1 MKLLIKFIL
10 AIAPLFAVDLIF
22 FGGHIIT
29 MHEEGPLNEAVAIH
43 NGKISSIGKKDEIMK
58 LRTWKTKVVDLR
70 GRTLMPGFIEA
81 HCHPIATAILS
92 QVVDISG
99 FNYNSRSEILNTIR
113 VAVKKASPGEW
124 ILAFGWDPVLV
135 PDLHKPTLSE
145 LDSISTDTPIF
156 ILTQM
161 MHHAFVNSAV
171 YKAAGITIETPNPT
185 GGGVFQKDN
194 QGNLNGIIYEFS
206 ALQYILDKMPK
217 TPQGTAELLLNLQYT
232 KYAKAGYTSISV
244 LGPVNIAGNPL
255 QFMENLSNNGSPVR
269 SYVYPIK
276 KQLDGSTYSN
286 GYGNHFFK
294 IKGVKLYMDGS
305 PYTGGAAFS
314 EPYLNTDL
322 TLNRIGLKKNHRG
335 SINFTEDSLLTTLTY
350 YHTNNYQ
357 IAIHAQGEIA
367 IQGILDAFTKILY
380 KYPRSNHRHRIEHNA
395 LITKEQIAQA
405 KKLGLTLSFFIDHI
419 YYYGDQLEYIV
430 GSKRAERFMPIQ
442 SAISAGHHTTIH
454 TDNPATPVDPFRAI
468 STAVTRKTKNDK
480 FILGKDERISA
491 YDALK
496 AITINAA
503 WQLFEEQ
510 NRGSITIGKSADLVI
525 LSHNPLETINKE
537 IKNINVI
544 STWIDGKQVSHSL
557 YTWKNLKL
565 ILLILFNYINTS
577 IKEWIMK

>member
-10 AIAPLFAVDLIF
+10 AITPLFAVDLIF

-29 MHEEGPLNEAVAIH
+29 MHEEDPLNEAVAIH

-58 LRTWKTKVVDLR
+58 LRTWKTKLVDLQ

-92 QVVDISG
+92 QVVDISA
-99 FNYNSRSEILNTIR
+99 FNSNSRSEILNTIR

-145 LDSISTDTPIF
+145 LDSISTNTPIF

-194 QGNLNGIIYEFS
+194 QGNLNGIVYEFS

-405 KKLGLTLSFFIDHI
+405 KQLGLTLSFFIDHI

-442 SAISAGHHTTIH
+442 SAISAEHHTTIH
-454 TDNPATPVDPFRAI
+454 TDNPATPIDPFRAI

>member
-1 MKLLIKFIL
+1 MKFLIKFIL
-10 AIAPLFAVDLIF
+10 AISPLFAVDLIF

-29 MHEEGPLNEAVAIH
+29 MHEEDPLNEAVAIH
-43 NGKISSIGKKDEIMK
+43 YGKISSIGKKNEIMK

-145 LDSISTDTPIF
+145 LDSISNDTPIF

-171 YKAAGITIETPNPT
+171 YKAAGITIDTPNPT

-255 QFMENLSNNGSPVR
+255 QFMEHLSNNGSPVR
-269 SYVYPIK
+269 SYVYPVK
-276 KQLDGSTYSN
+276 NQLDGSTYSN
-286 GYGNHFFK
+286 DYGNDFFK

-335 SINFTEDSLLTTLTY
+335 SVNFTEDSLLTTLTY

-357 IAIHAQGEIA
+357 IAIHAQGEVA

-442 SAISAGHHTTIH
+442 SAISAGHHSTIH

-525 LSHNPLETINKE
+525 LSHNPLETKNKE

-544 STWIDGKQVSHSL
+544 STWIDGKQVSHSP

-565 ILLILFNYINTS
+565 ILLILFNYINAS

>member
-10 AIAPLFAVDLIF
+10 AITPLFAVDLIF

-29 MHEEGPLNEAVAIH
+29 MHEEDPLNEAVAIH

-58 LRTWKTKVVDLR
+58 LRTWKTKLVDLQ

-92 QVVDISG
+92 QVVDISA
-99 FNYNSRSEILNTIR
+99 FNSNSRSEILNTIR

-145 LDSISTDTPIF
+145 LDSISTNTPIF

-194 QGNLNGIIYEFS
+194 QGNLNGIVYEFS

-405 KKLGLTLSFFIDHI
+405 KQLGLTLSFFIDHI

-454 TDNPATPVDPFRAI
+454 TDNPATPIDPFRAI

>member
-1 MKLLIKFIL
+1 MKFLIKFIL
-10 AIAPLFAVDLIF
+10 AISPLFAVDLIF

-29 MHEEGPLNEAVAIH
+29 MHEEDPLNEAVAIH

-255 QFMENLSNNGSPVR
+255 QFMEHLSNNGSPVR

-276 KQLDGSTYSN
+276 NQLDGSTYSN
-286 GYGNHFFK
+286 DYGNDFFK

-357 IAIHAQGEIA
+357 IAIHAQGEVA

-442 SAISAGHHTTIH
+442 SAISAGHHSTIH

-525 LSHNPLETINKE
+525 LSHNPLETKNKE

-544 STWIDGKQVSHSL
+544 STWIDGKQVSHSP

-565 ILLILFNYINTS
+565 ILLILFNYINAS

>member
-1 MKLLIKFIL
+1 MKFLIKFIL
-10 AIAPLFAVDLIF
+10 AISPLFAVDLIF

-29 MHEEGPLNEAVAIH
+29 MHEEDPLNEAVAIH

-145 LDSISTDTPIF
+145 LDSISNDTPIF

-171 YKAAGITIETPNPT
+171 YKAAGITIDTPNPT

-276 KQLDGSTYSN
+276 NQLDGSTYSN
-286 GYGNHFFK
+286 DYGNDFFK

-357 IAIHAQGEIA
+357 IAIHAQGEVA

-442 SAISAGHHTTIH
+442 SAISAGHHSTIH

-525 LSHNPLETINKE
+525 LSHNPLETKNKE

-544 STWIDGKQVSHSL
+544 STWIDGKQVSHSP

-565 ILLILFNYINTS
+565 ILLILFNYINAS

>member
-1 MKLLIKFIL
+1 
-10 AIAPLFAVDLIF
+10 
-22 FGGHIIT
+22 
-29 MHEEGPLNEAVAIH
+29 
-43 NGKISSIGKKDEIMK
+43 
-58 LRTWKTKVVDLR
+58 
-70 GRTLMPGFIEA
+70 
-81 HCHPIATAILS
+81 
-92 QVVDISG
+92 
-99 FNYNSRSEILNTIR
+99 
-113 VAVKKASPGEW
+113 
-124 ILAFGWDPVLV
+124 
-135 PDLHKPTLSE
+135 
-145 LDSISTDTPIF
+145 
-156 ILTQM
+156 M

-171 YKAAGITIETPNPT
+171 YKAAGITIDTPNPT

-255 QFMENLSNNGSPVR
+255 QFMEHLSNNGSPVR
-269 SYVYPIK
+269 SYVYPVK
-276 KQLDGSTYSN
+276 NQLDGSTYSN
-286 GYGNHFFK
+286 DYGNDFFK

-335 SINFTEDSLLTTLTY
+335 SVNFTEDSLLTTLTY

-357 IAIHAQGEIA
+357 IAIHAQGEVA

-442 SAISAGHHTTIH
+442 SAISAGHHSTIH

-525 LSHNPLETINKE
+525 LSHNPLETKNKE

-544 STWIDGKQVSHSL
+544 STWIDGKQVSHSP

-565 ILLILFNYINTS
+565 ILLILFNYINAS

>member
-1 MKLLIKFIL
+1 MKFLIKFIL
-10 AIAPLFAVDLIF
+10 AISPLFAVDLIF

-29 MHEEGPLNEAVAIH
+29 MHEEDPLNEAVAIH
-43 NGKISSIGKKDEIMK
+43 YGKISSIGKKDEIMK

-145 LDSISTDTPIF
+145 LDSISNDTPIF

-161 MHHAFVNSAV
+161 MHHAFVNSAA
-171 YKAAGITIETPNPT
+171 YKAAGITIDTPNPT

-255 QFMENLSNNGSPVR
+255 QFMEHLSNNGSPVR

-276 KQLDGSTYSN
+276 NQLDGSTYSN
-286 GYGNHFFK
+286 DYGNDFFK

-357 IAIHAQGEIA
+357 IAIHAQGEVA

-442 SAISAGHHTTIH
+442 SAISAGHHSTIH

-525 LSHNPLETINKE
+525 LSHNPLETKNKE

-544 STWIDGKQVSHSL
+544 STWIDGKQVSHSP

>member
-10 AIAPLFAVDLIF
+10 AITPLFAVDLIF

-29 MHEEGPLNEAVAIH
+29 MHEEDPLNEAVAIH

-99 FNYNSRSEILNTIR
+99 FNSNSRSEILNTIR

-405 KKLGLTLSFFIDHI
+405 KQLGLTLSFFIDHI

>member
-10 AIAPLFAVDLIF
+10 AITPLFAVDLIF

-29 MHEEGPLNEAVAIH
+29 MHEEDPLNEAVAIH

-99 FNYNSRSEILNTIR
+99 FNYNSRSEIFNTIR
-113 VAVKKASPGEW
+113 IAVKKASPGEW

-380 KYPRSNHRHRIEHNA
+380 EYPRSNHRHRIEHNA

-405 KKLGLTLSFFIDHI
+405 KQLGLTLSFFIDHI

-442 SAISAGHHTTIH
+442 SAISAEHHTTIH
-454 TDNPATPVDPFRAI
+454 TDNPATPIDPFRAI

-480 FILGKDERISA
+480 FILGKDERISV

-496 AITINAA
+496 SITINAA

-525 LSHNPLETINKE
+525 LSHNPLETKNEE

-544 STWIDGKQVSHSL
+544 STWIDGKQVNHSA

-565 ILLILFNYINTS
+565 ILFILFNYINTS
-577 IKEWIMK
+577 IKEWFI

>member
-1 MKLLIKFIL
+1 MKFLIKFIL
-10 AIAPLFAVDLIF
+10 AISPLFAVDLIF

-29 MHEEGPLNEAVAIH
+29 MHEEDPLNEAVAIH
-43 NGKISSIGKKDEIMK
+43 YGKISSIGKKDEIMK

-145 LDSISTDTPIF
+145 LDSISNDTPIF

-171 YKAAGITIETPNPT
+171 YKAAGITIDTPNPT

-255 QFMENLSNNGSPVR
+255 QFMEHLSNNGSPVR

-276 KQLDGSTYSN
+276 NQLDGSTYSN
-286 GYGNHFFK
+286 DYGNDFFK

-357 IAIHAQGEIA
+357 IAIHAQGEVA

-405 KKLGLTLSFFIDHI
+405 KRLGLTLSFFIDHI

-442 SAISAGHHTTIH
+442 SAISAGHHSTIH

-525 LSHNPLETINKE
+525 LSHNPLETKNKE

-544 STWIDGKQVSHSL
+544 STWIDGKQVSHSP

-565 ILLILFNYINTS
+565 ILLILFNYINAS

>member
-1 MKLLIKFIL
+1 MKFLIKFIL
-10 AIAPLFAVDLIF
+10 AISPLFAVDLIF

-29 MHEEGPLNEAVAIH
+29 MHEEDPLNEAVAIH
-43 NGKISSIGKKDEIMK
+43 YGKISSIGKKDEIMK

-171 YKAAGITIETPNPT
+171 YKAAGITIDTPNPT

-255 QFMENLSNNGSPVR
+255 QFMEHLSNNGSPVR

-357 IAIHAQGEIA
+357 IAIHAQGEVA

-405 KKLGLTLSFFIDHI
+405 KQLGLTLSFFIDHI

-442 SAISAGHHTTIH
+442 SAISAGHHSTIH

-525 LSHNPLETINKE
+525 LSHNPLETKNKE

-544 STWIDGKQVSHSL
+544 STWIDGKQVSHSP

-565 ILLILFNYINTS
+565 ILLILFNYINAS

>member
-10 AIAPLFAVDLIF
+10 AITPLFAVDLIF

-29 MHEEGPLNEAVAIH
+29 MHEEDPLNEAVAIH

-58 LRTWKTKVVDLR
+58 LRTWKTKLVDLQ

-92 QVVDISG
+92 QVVDISA
-99 FNYNSRSEILNTIR
+99 FNSNSRSEILNTIR

-145 LDSISTDTPIF
+145 LDSISTNTPIF

-405 KKLGLTLSFFIDHI
+405 KQLGLTLSFFIDHI

-454 TDNPATPVDPFRAI
+454 TDNPATPIDPFRAI

>member
-1 MKLLIKFIL
+1 MKFLIKFIL
-10 AIAPLFAVDLIF
+10 AISPLFAVDLIF

-29 MHEEGPLNEAVAIH
+29 MHEEDPLNEAVAIH

-145 LDSISTDTPIF
+145 LDSISNDTPIF

-255 QFMENLSNNGSPVR
+255 QFMEHLSNNGSPVR

-276 KQLDGSTYSN
+276 NQLDGSTYSN
-286 GYGNHFFK
+286 DYGNDFFK

-357 IAIHAQGEIA
+357 IAIHAQGEVA

-442 SAISAGHHTTIH
+442 SAISAGHHSTIH

-525 LSHNPLETINKE
+525 LSHNPLETKNKE

-544 STWIDGKQVSHSL
+544 STWIDGKQVSHSP

-565 ILLILFNYINTS
+565 ILLILFNYINVS

>member
-1 MKLLIKFIL
+1 MKFLIKFIL
-10 AIAPLFAVDLIF
+10 AISPLFAVDLIF

-29 MHEEGPLNEAVAIH
+29 MHEEDPLNEAVAIH

-145 LDSISTDTPIF
+145 LDSISNDTPIF

-171 YKAAGITIETPNPT
+171 YKAAGITIDTPNPT

-255 QFMENLSNNGSPVR
+255 QFMEHLSNNGSPVR

-276 KQLDGSTYSN
+276 NQLDGSTYSN
-286 GYGNHFFK
+286 DYGNDFFK

-357 IAIHAQGEIA
+357 IAIHAQGEVA

-442 SAISAGHHTTIH
+442 SAISAGHHSTIH

-525 LSHNPLETINKE
+525 LSHNPLETKNKE

-544 STWIDGKQVSHSL
+544 STWIDGKQVSHSP

-565 ILLILFNYINTS
+565 ILLILFNYINAS

>member
-29 MHEEGPLNEAVAIH
+29 MHEEDPLNEAVAIH

-194 QGNLNGIIYEFS
+194 QGNLNGVIYEFS

-367 IQGILDAFTKILY
+367 IQEILDAFTKILY

-395 LITKEQIAQA
+395 LITKAQIAQA
-405 KKLGLTLSFFIDHI
+405 KQLGLTLSFFIDHI

-454 TDNPATPVDPFRAI
+454 TDNPATPIDPFRAI

>member
-1 MKLLIKFIL
+1 MKFLIKFIL
-10 AIAPLFAVDLIF
+10 AISPLFAVDLIF

-29 MHEEGPLNEAVAIH
+29 MHEEDPLNEAVAIH
-43 NGKISSIGKKDEIMK
+43 YGKISSIGKKDEIMK

-145 LDSISTDTPIF
+145 LDSISNDTPIF

-255 QFMENLSNNGSPVR
+255 QFMEHLSNNGSPVR

-276 KQLDGSTYSN
+276 NQLDGSTYSN
-286 GYGNHFFK
+286 DYGNDFFK

-357 IAIHAQGEIA
+357 IAIHAQGEVA

-419 YYYGDQLEYIV
+419 YYYGDQLEYII

-442 SAISAGHHTTIH
+442 SAISAGHHSTIH

-525 LSHNPLETINKE
+525 LSHNPLETKNKE

-544 STWIDGKQVSHSL
+544 STWIDGKQVSHSP

-565 ILLILFNYINTS
+565 ILLILFNYINVS

>member
-1 MKLLIKFIL
+1 MKFLIKFIL
-10 AIAPLFAVDLIF
+10 AISPLFAVDLIF

-29 MHEEGPLNEAVAIH
+29 MHEEDPLNEAVAIH

-145 LDSISTDTPIF
+145 LDSISNDTPIF

-255 QFMENLSNNGSPVR
+255 QFMEHLSNNGSPVR

-276 KQLDGSTYSN
+276 NQLDGSTYSN
-286 GYGNHFFK
+286 DYGNDFFK

-357 IAIHAQGEIA
+357 IAIHAQGEVA

-442 SAISAGHHTTIH
+442 SAISAGHHSTIH

-525 LSHNPLETINKE
+525 LSQNPLETKNKE

-544 STWIDGKQVSHSL
+544 STWIDGKQVSHSP

-565 ILLILFNYINTS
+565 ILLILFNYINAS

>member
-1 MKLLIKFIL
+1 MKFLIKFIL
-10 AIAPLFAVDLIF
+10 AISPLFAVDLIF

-29 MHEEGPLNEAVAIH
+29 MHEEDPLNEAVAIH
-43 NGKISSIGKKDEIMK
+43 YGKISSIGKKDEIMK

-145 LDSISTDTPIF
+145 LDSISNDTPIF

-171 YKAAGITIETPNPT
+171 YKAAGITIDTPNPT

-217 TPQGTAELLLNLQYT
+217 TPQGIAELLLNLQYT

-255 QFMENLSNNGSPVR
+255 QFMEHLSNNGSPVR

-276 KQLDGSTYSN
+276 NQLDGSTYSN
-286 GYGNHFFK
+286 DYGNDFFK

-357 IAIHAQGEIA
+357 IAIHAQGEVA

-442 SAISAGHHTTIH
+442 SAISAGHHSTIH

-525 LSHNPLETINKE
+525 LSHNPLETKNKE

-544 STWIDGKQVSHSL
+544 STWIDGKQVSHSP

-565 ILLILFNYINTS
+565 ILLILFNYINAS

>member
-1 MKLLIKFIL
+1 MKFLIKFIL
-10 AIAPLFAVDLIF
+10 AISPLFAVDLIF

-29 MHEEGPLNEAVAIH
+29 MHEEDPLNEAVAIH

-145 LDSISTDTPIF
+145 LDSISNDTPIF

-171 YKAAGITIETPNPT
+171 YKAAGITIDTPNPT

-255 QFMENLSNNGSPVR
+255 QFMEHLSNNGSPVR

-276 KQLDGSTYSN
+276 NQLDGSTYSN
-286 GYGNHFFK
+286 DYGNDFFK

-357 IAIHAQGEIA
+357 IAIHAQGEVA

-442 SAISAGHHTTIH
+442 SAISAGHHSTIH
-454 TDNPATPVDPFRAI
+454 TDNPATPIDPFRAI

-525 LSHNPLETINKE
+525 LSHNPLETKNKE

-544 STWIDGKQVSHSL
+544 STWIDGKQVSHSP

-565 ILLILFNYINTS
+565 ILLILFNYINAS

>member
-1 MKLLIKFIL
+1 MKFLIKFIL
-10 AIAPLFAVDLIF
+10 AISPLFAVDLIF

-29 MHEEGPLNEAVAIH
+29 MHEEDPLNEAVAIH
-43 NGKISSIGKKDEIMK
+43 YGKISSIGKKDEIMK

-145 LDSISTDTPIF
+145 LDSISNDTPIF

-171 YKAAGITIETPNPT
+171 YKAAGITIDTPNPT

-255 QFMENLSNNGSPVR
+255 QFMEHLSNNGSPVR

-276 KQLDGSTYSN
+276 NQLDGSTYSN

-357 IAIHAQGEIA
+357 IAIHAQGEVA

-442 SAISAGHHTTIH
+442 SAISAGHHSTIH

-525 LSHNPLETINKE
+525 LSHNPLETKNKE

-544 STWIDGKQVSHSL
+544 STWIDGKQVSHSP

-565 ILLILFNYINTS
+565 ILLILFNYINAS

>member
-1 MKLLIKFIL
+1 MKFLIKFIL
-10 AIAPLFAVDLIF
+10 AISPLFAVDLIF

-29 MHEEGPLNEAVAIH
+29 MHEEDPLNEAVAIH
-43 NGKISSIGKKDEIMK
+43 YGKISSIGKKDEIMK

-145 LDSISTDTPIF
+145 LDSISNDTPIF

-171 YKAAGITIETPNPT
+171 YKAAGITIDTPNPT

-255 QFMENLSNNGSPVR
+255 QFMEHLSNNGSPVR

-276 KQLDGSTYSN
+276 NQLDGSTYSN
-286 GYGNHFFK
+286 DYGNDFFK

-357 IAIHAQGEIA
+357 IAIHAQGEVA

-442 SAISAGHHTTIH
+442 SAISAGHHSTIH

-525 LSHNPLETINKE
+525 LSHNPLETKNKE

-544 STWIDGKQVSHSL
+544 STWIDGKQVSHSP

-565 ILLILFNYINTS
+565 ILLILFNYINAS